1 MIQLIGVKSDCDIEI
16 RQKFSIISARL
27 VDKLKSIY
35 DVTGNV
41 LILSTCNRTE
51 IYVSS
56 DLEREALIRS
66 VFDRLG
72 WDKELEKY
80 IFYVEDK
87 DAVRHLMEVC
97 CGFHS
102 KILGED
108 QILGQVKTAYST
120 ALKAK
125 TINGQLQRMFQNAVT
140 CGKKFKS
147 VCEIYKIPVSVPS
160 IAVREAEKK
169 KMKRYMILGFGEIG
183 QLVLK
188 YLNSLNAEIVYVA
201 VRNMA
206 KVDEFYRN
214 YDWIRFITFRERKDY
229 YKNVDCIISCTSAP
243 HTVISKDELPDKK
256 LLVFDLAVPRDV
268 DKNVKT
274 LPNVELYDID
284 SISVIDQNNKIMRKE
299 KMEKYRYIID
309 EYIDEFVKWQAV
321 DEISPEIQ
329 KIKNFG
335 SRICEKR
342 IKTFKNKR
350 YTKDNEKLVRTM
362 IESTAKVYINRAI
375 NTLKEGK
382 FQGREE
388 EYMELINKIFC

>member
-1 MIQLIGVKSDCDIEI
+1 
-16 RQKFSIISARL
+16 
-27 VDKLKSIY
+27 
-35 DVTGNV
+35 
-41 LILSTCNRTE
+41 
-51 IYVSS
+51 
-56 DLEREALIRS
+56 
-66 VFDRLG
+66 
-72 WDKELEKY
+72 
-80 IFYVEDK
+80 
-87 DAVRHLMEVC
+87 
-97 CGFHS
+97 
-102 KILGED
+102 
-108 QILGQVKTAYST
+108 
-120 ALKAK
+120 
-125 TINGQLQRMFQNAVT
+125 MFQNAVT